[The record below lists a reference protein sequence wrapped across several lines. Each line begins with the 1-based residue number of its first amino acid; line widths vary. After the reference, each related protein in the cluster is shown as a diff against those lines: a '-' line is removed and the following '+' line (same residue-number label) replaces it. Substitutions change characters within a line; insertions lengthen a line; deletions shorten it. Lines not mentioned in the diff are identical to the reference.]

1 MYSFILF
8 LNCTLEKSYSAIQVS
23 SPLLAA
29 LNPVQCCGMEVV
41 GTEPHHIG
49 DGVIHRRA
57 MDAASQWILVTT
69 EQAVQCMS
77 GTLEGW
83 GGGEGTEGGLGIL

>member
-1 MYSFILF
+1 MIPYNIL
-8 LNCTLEKSYSAIQVS
+8 QVS

-41 GTEPHHIG
+41 ETEHHQV
-49 DGVIHRRA
+49 DNGVIHRRA

-77 GTLEGW
+77 GTLKGW

>member
-1 MYSFILF
+1 
-8 LNCTLEKSYSAIQVS
+8 
-23 SPLLAA
+23 
-29 LNPVQCCGMEVV
+29 MEVV
-41 GTEPHHIG
+41 ETELHQV
-49 DGVIHRRA
+49 DNGVIHRRA

-77 GTLEGW
+77 GTLKGW